1 MSDNQRTNYSYFSDI
16 TTRWMDND
24 IYGHVN
30 NVIYYSYF
38 DSVANQYLIEEGGLD
53 IHTAEIVG
61 FVVASNCQYKAPIS
75 YPELIEAGLR
85 VNSLGNSSVE
95 YGIGIFKKGALN
107 ASAMGTFT
115 HVFVDRSTDKSVPIP
130 SQIRSCLLYT
140 SDAADE

>member
-61 FVVASNCQYKAPIS
+61 FVVASNCQYKASIS

-130 SQIRSCLLYT
+130 SQIRSALEAILIKG
-140 SDAADE
+140 